1 MNKNSLICHN
11 SLLNPESFIDNL
23 LYPRIKEH
31 LPTCELQETADFYY
45 IDINSFYDNKHLLEI
60 SYKDN
65 FLILTIMLNN
75 TLKEFL
81 LQRVFYLSRVDL
93 NNILLH
99 DYKNS
104 ITIILSKI
112 S

>member
-1 MNKNSLICHN
+1 MKDNSLIYHN
-11 SLLNPESFIDNL
+11 SLLSFESFIDNL
-23 LYPRIKEH
+23 LYHEIKEQ
-31 LPTCELQETADFYY
+31 LPTCKLKETANFYY
-45 IDINSFYDNKHLLEI
+45 ININSFCDNKHILEI

-65 FLILTIMLNN
+65 FLILKIMLNN
-75 TLKEFL
+75 PLNDFL
-81 LQRVFYLSRVDL
+81 LQRVFYLSKVDL